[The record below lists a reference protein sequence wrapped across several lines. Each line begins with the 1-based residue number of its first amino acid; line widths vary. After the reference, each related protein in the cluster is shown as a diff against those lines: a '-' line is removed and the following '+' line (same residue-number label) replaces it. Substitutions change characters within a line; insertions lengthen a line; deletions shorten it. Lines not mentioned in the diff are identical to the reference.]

1 MLTSRLSESLLEFA
15 CVSVARGLKTVL
27 HDINL
32 KIAPGEHVAI
42 LGPNG
47 SGKSTLI
54 KTITRECYP
63 LVREDSHVR
72 ILGRDRW
79 NVFELRSLLGIVS
92 NDLAITCTRD
102 ISVEEAVLS
111 GFFSSVG
118 LQPYH
123 QVTAAMQ
130 EKAAEVIELLK
141 IGHLSG
147 RSVAELSSGEARR
160 VVIGRALVH
169 SPLAL
174 LLDEPA
180 NSLDLC
186 AMQELRQTIRT
197 LAQRGIGIV
206 LVTHHL
212 PDVIPEIERVIF
224 LNNGRILADGPKAEL
239 LTAERLS
246 ALFGVEVQ
254 LIERDGYFHL
264 C

>member
-1 MLTSRLSESLLEFA
+1 MTESLLEFTN
-15 CVSVARGLKTVL
+15 VSVARGLKTVL

-32 KIAPGEHVAI
+32 KIAPAEHVAI

-63 LVREDSHVR
+63 LLGDGCRLR

-92 NDLAITCTRD
+92 NDLTVTCSRD
-102 ISVEEAVLS
+102 ISVEEGILS
-111 GFFSSVG
+111 GFFSSIG

-123 QVTAAMQ
+123 QITPAME
-130 EKAAEVIELLK
+130 EKAREVIDLLQ
-141 IGHLSG
+141 IGHLRG
-147 RSVAELSSGEARR
+147 RWLAELSSGEARR

-180 NSLDLC
+180 NSLDLL
-186 AMQELRQTIRT
+186 AMQELRHTIRT

-212 PDVIPEIERVIF
+212 PDLIPEIDRVIF
-224 LNNGRILADGPKAEL
+224 LKDGRIQADAPKAEL

-246 ALFGVEVQ
+246 NLFCVNVE
-254 LIERDGYFHL
+254 LIERDGYYHL

>member
-1 MLTSRLSESLLEFA
+1 LTGSLLEFTN
-15 CVSVARGLKTVL
+15 VSVARGLKTVL
-27 HDINL
+27 HNINF

-63 LVREDSHVR
+63 LIADGSSLR

-92 NDLAITCTRD
+92 NDLTVTCSRE
-102 ISVEEAVLS
+102 ISVEEAILS
-111 GFFSSVG
+111 GFFSSIG
-118 LQPYH
+118 LQTYH
-123 QVTAAMQ
+123 RLTPAMQ
-130 EKAAEVIELLK
+130 EKASEVIDLLK
-141 IGHLSG
+141 IGHLRG
-147 RSVAELSSGEARR
+147 RWLAELSSGEARR

-180 NSLDLC
+180 NSLDLF
-186 AMQELRQTIRT
+186 AMQELRQTICA
-197 LAQRGIGIV
+197 LAHSGIGIM

-212 PDVIPEIERVIF
+212 PDVIPEIDRVIF
-224 LNNGRILADGPKAEL
+224 LKDGRIEADGPKTEL

-246 ALFGVEVQ
+246 DLFCVNLQ

>member
-1 MLTSRLSESLLEFA
+1 M
-15 CVSVARGLKTVL
+15 
-27 HDINL
+27 
-32 KIAPGEHVAI
+32 AI

-63 LVREDSHVR
+63 LMQDGCSLR

-79 NVFELRSLLGIVS
+79 NVFELQSLLGIVS
-92 NDLAITCTRD
+92 NDLTITCTRD
-102 ISVEEAVLS
+102 ISVEEAILS
-111 GFFSSVG
+111 GFFSSIG

-123 QVTAAMQ
+123 TVTSAM
-130 EKAAEVIELLK
+130 EAKAAEVIDLLK
-141 IGHLSG
+141 IGHLRG
-147 RSVAELSSGEARR
+147 RRLAELSSGEARR

-169 SPLAL
+169 APLAL

-180 NSLDLC
+180 NSLDLF
-186 AMQELRQTIRT
+186 AMQELRLTIRT

-212 PDVIPEIERVIF
+212 PDLIPEIQRVIF
-224 LNNGRILADGPKAEL
+224 LSDGRVVADGPKAEL
-239 LTAERLS
+239 LTASRLS
-246 ALFGVEVQ
+246 KLFGVDVQ

>member
-1 MLTSRLSESLLEFA
+1 LTESLLEFTN
-15 CVSVARGLKTVL
+15 VSVARGLKTIL
-27 HDINL
+27 HDIDL

-63 LVREDSHVR
+63 LVREGSRIR

-92 NDLAITCTRD
+92 NDLTVTCTRE
-102 ISVEEAVLS
+102 ISVEEGILS
-111 GFFSSVG
+111 GFFSSIG

-123 QVTAAMQ
+123 QVTPAM
-130 EKAAEVIELLK
+130 EDKADQVIDLLK
-141 IGHLSG
+141 IGHLRG
-147 RSVAELSSGEARR
+147 RWLAELSSGEARR

-180 NSLDLC
+180 NSLDLF
-186 AMQELRQTIRT
+186 AMQELRQSIRT
-197 LAQRGIGIV
+197 LAQGGIGIV
-206 LVTHHL
+206 LITHHL
-212 PDVIPEIERVIF
+212 PDLIPEIERVIF
-224 LNNGRILADGPKAEL
+224 LKDGRILADGPKAEL
-239 LTAERLS
+239 LTAEKLS
-246 ALFGVEVQ
+246 GLFCVSVQ

>member
-1 MLTSRLSESLLEFA
+1 MRDGCRLS
-15 CVSVARGLKTVL
+15 
-27 HDINL
+27 
-32 KIAPGEHVAI
+32 
-42 LGPNG
+42 
-47 SGKSTLI
+47 
-54 KTITRECYP
+54 
-63 LVREDSHVR
+63 

-92 NDLAITCTRD
+92 NDLAVTCSRD
-102 ISVEEAVLS
+102 ITVEEAILS
-111 GFFSSVG
+111 GFFSSIG

-123 QVTAAMQ
+123 QVTPAME
-130 EKAAEVIELLK
+130 EKAFEVIELLK
-141 IGHLSG
+141 IEHLSG
-147 RSVAELSSGEARR
+147 RWLAELSSGEARR

-169 SPLAL
+169 SPVAL

-180 NSLDLC
+180 NSLDLF

-206 LVTHHL
+206 MVTHHL
-212 PDVIPEIERVIF
+212 PDLIPEIERVIF
-224 LNNGRILADGPKAEL
+224 LKDGRILADGPKAEL

-246 ALFGVEVQ
+246 DLFCVSVQ